1 MSKVVWKNRRTAGQE
16 TKKDNKKHHSEN
28 GVFPPFPTPW
38 YNFQHTHFNMGGF
51 TQQSQNRA
59 KVMSGLCL
67 LCSLRDPAVNSTDKW
82 KIQIVRKGRPYEI
95 WQHEMPRRLGCPI
108 KRDGRNQNEQPQN
121 HESVKG
127 KQVLCH
133 VEKRSD
139 HTKLKRSSAP

>member
-1 MSKVVWKNRRTAGQE
+1 
-16 TKKDNKKHHSEN
+16 
-28 GVFPPFPTPW
+28 
-38 YNFQHTHFNMGGF
+38 MGGF
-51 TQQSQNRA
+51 TPQSQNRA
-59 KVMSGLCL
+59 NVMPVLCL

-82 KIQIVRKGRPYEI
+82 KIQIVRKGRPYKI

-139 HTKLKRSSAP
+139 HTKLKRSWAP

>member
-1 MSKVVWKNRRTAGQE
+1 MGKAVRKNRRSAGEE
-16 TKKDNKKHHSEN
+16 TKKTIKNIIQKMVLSR
-28 GVFPPFPTPW
+28 PFRLLDT
-38 YNFQHTHFNMGGF
+38 TFNIHILTWGF
-51 TQQSQNRA
+51 TPQSQNRA
-59 KVMSGLCL
+59 NVMPVICL
-67 LCSLRDPAVNSTDKW
+67 LCSLRDPAVNLTDKW
-82 KIQIVRKGRPYEI
+82 KIQIVRTGRPYKI

-108 KRDGRNQNEQPQN
+108 KRDGGNQNEQSQN

>member
-1 MSKVVWKNRRTAGQE
+1 MPV
-16 TKKDNKKHHSEN
+16 
-28 GVFPPFPTPW
+28 
-38 YNFQHTHFNMGGF
+38 
-51 TQQSQNRA
+51 
-59 KVMSGLCL
+59 LCL

-82 KIQIVRKGRPYEI
+82 KIQIVRKGRPYKI

-121 HESVKG
+121 QESVKG

-139 HTKLKRSSAP
+139 HTKLKRSWAP